1 VRGGLSARGSFGVL
15 SEGGKKTKTK
25 TKKNKRK
32 GKERVDTVIVEKL
45 PTL

>member
-1 VRGGLSARGSFGVL
+1 MRGGLSARGSFGVL

-25 TKKNKRK
+25 KNKRK
-32 GKERVDTVIVEKL
+32 GKERVDKVIVRKL